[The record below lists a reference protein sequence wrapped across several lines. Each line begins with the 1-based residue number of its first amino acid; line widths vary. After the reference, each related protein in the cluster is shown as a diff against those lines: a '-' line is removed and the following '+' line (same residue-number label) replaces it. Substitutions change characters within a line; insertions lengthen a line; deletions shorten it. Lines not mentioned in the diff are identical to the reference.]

1 MELESFKCLN
11 KSFGLLRLLITRYY
25 RKTLYLLLCMML
37 ELFLS
42 SLPSFLYTVSLFSF
56 NILGRWD
63 CYVPLA
69 FKGRKRI
76 LIRYLARE
84 TKERTLV
91 IRFAVSV
98 SASCPIPLD
107 GAPSQGQVRRIALMS
122 PSLVGRPDAAG
133 RWEEGQDCNFERGKV
148 SPCKAAAD
156 DDDFRDIL
164 LFSAIWQASVLFCFV
179 FFFCLL
185 RNDSG

>member
-25 RKTLYLLLCMML
+25 RKTLLSSSLYDART
-37 ELFLS
+37 FSLS

-164 LFSAIWQASVLFCFV
+164 LFSAIWQASVLLCFV
-179 FFFCLL
+179 FFFFLL
-185 RNDSG
+185 TS